1 MISLPARSGAFAVRS
16 ARDSARAMLALLAIA
31 GLMILAGCAGSR
43 GGPVPYEVA
52 DFGAPDAPV
61 AAPLEDDYK
70 IAPLD
75 TLKVAVFQV
84 PDLSGEFEVDLTG
97 NIALPLI
104 GTVKAIEKSPRQLQA
119 ELARRLGE
127 KYLQSPDV
135 SVGVKSSSTRNVTL
149 DGAVRYPGMY
159 PVERPVTL
167 IQAIALAKGPSEEAN
182 PRRVAV
188 FRTIGGQRMAAAFDL
203 TSIRRGEAE
212 DPKIYS
218 GDIIIVDGSK
228 LKQTQREILSALP
241 IIGMFNPYGLIAQ

>member
-1 MISLPARSGAFAVRS
+1 MTNTHPQAMVSVRAGADLLRT
-16 ARDSARAMLALLAIA
+16 ALLLL
-31 GLMILAGCAGSR
+31 GLVALMLLAGCAPTR
-43 GGPVPYEVA
+43 GGSIPYDVQLA
-52 DFGAPDAPV
+52 RPDAPV
-61 AAPLEDDYK
+61 AAPLEEDYK
-70 IAPLD
+70 ISPLD
-75 TLKVAVFQV
+75 TLKIAVFQV

-97 NIALPLI
+97 NIAMPLI
-104 GTVKAIEKSPRQLQA
+104 GTVRAIDKTPRALQT
-119 ELARRLGE
+119 ELAQRLGD

-159 PVERPVTL
+159 PVDRTITL
-167 IQAIALAKGPSEEAN
+167 IQAVALAKGPSEEAN

-203 TSIRRGEAE
+203 VSIRRGEAE

-218 GDIIIVDGSK
+218 GDIVVVDGSR

-241 IIGMFNPYGLIAQ
+241 ILGMFNPYGLITQ

>member
-1 MISLPARSGAFAVRS
+1 MINLQLNGTAAGRGGFGLARLPLLVVGLIAV
-16 ARDSARAMLALLAIA
+16 ML
-31 GLMILAGCAGSR
+31 LAGCAMKR
-43 GGPVPYEVA
+43 GGTIPYEVA
-52 DFGAPDAPV
+52 DFGKPDAPV

-75 TLKVAVFQV
+75 TLKIAVFQV

-104 GTVKAIEKSPRQLQA
+104 GTVKAIEKSPRELQA

-159 PVERPVTL
+159 PVDRTVTL
-167 IQAIALAKGPSEEAN
+167 IQAIALAKGPTEEAN

-203 TSIRRGEAE
+203 VSIRRGEAE

-241 IIGMFNPYGLIAQ
+241 ILGMFNPYGLITQ